1 MPGVGGGGDR
11 ELVFGTEFQFRK
23 VKNSGDGQWRE
34 LHNNVKE
41 LNTTE
46 LYSQMYLK

>member
-1 MPGVGGGGDR
+1 MPGVGAGGQGVSVWDR
-11 ELVFGTEFQFRK
+11 VSVQEGE
-23 VKNSGDGQWRE
+23 NSGDGQWWE
-34 LHNNVKE
+34 LHNNVNE

>member
-11 ELVFGTEFQFRK
+11 ELVFGTEFKFRK